1 MRPIRLEMSAFGPYA
16 GVETVDFTLLGE
28 NGLFLIAGDT
38 GAGKTTL
45 FDAIS
50 FALYGV
56 ASGGA
61 KRRSGKS
68 FRSDFADPM
77 ADTWVSFTFL
87 SGGKRY
93 TARRSPEY
101 VKPGRKTPCAAEA
114 ELRCEDGR
122 TWTKIETVNAAV
134 EDLLGLSAGQFAQ
147 VAMIA
152 QGDFL
157 SILRADSKTR
167 ASIFRRIFDTQ
178 LYEDITSILRDRRA
192 QAAAANDAA
201 QTAYTALAA
210 QLRYDAEWEA
220 QWPMAE
226 YAASS
231 IHGERLLEAAQAL
244 VCRDGGRLG
253 QLSKERERL
262 EGELSAAVSELN
274 GAETQNRGVDS
285 LRQKQAQ
292 VDALLAQGPEMA
304 ALSQTLE
311 QARKARVVSRAEEG
325 ALREQKRLE
334 DLRAQTWRRQEA
346 MRQAQAEAQAAAKA
360 QEAVPG
366 QAERLEELAR
376 KQQRLAQALPLFKT
390 YRQAEKT
397 LKERRAELERALAEK
412 AEAAR
417 AYTRLSE
424 LYLADQAGILADEL
438 RAGQPCPVCGAREHP
453 RPAAHLSNAPTK
465 AQTDAAAA
473 LRDSTDAAA
482 QALSRKC
489 AEEQRDLE
497 NLSARLS
504 EAIGGKEP
512 SRDLE
517 EECVRK
523 HGQFTQT
530 IERLKKEMEAV
541 RKRDQQAQSAF
552 NAARALLASAQE
564 ALASQEKAADEA
576 RGAYLN
582 ALGDNGFADEAAYRA
597 AVADMQTMERM
608 TARLTRYEGELAAAR
623 AAQASLSELW
633 AGREPIDV
641 QALKQRVE
649 GLQTQSRRLLAQE
662 KEVEARYSN
671 NQALVE
677 SIREAVALAASRAKE
692 LAVADDLY
700 RTASGNVKGA
710 QKIPLENY
718 ILQYYFRRVILEANR
733 RLDRMSDGR
742 FSLCQKQEEGLSGKA
757 GLALDVLDRH
767 TGKVRDVGTL
777 SGGESF
783 LASLALAL
791 GFADVVQARKGGVRL
806 ETLFIDEGFGALDE
820 ESLRRALEVLEELAG
835 GKRLIGLIS
844 HVPVLKACIPR
855 KILVYAAPPRG
866 SGVRVVEE

>member
-1 MRPIRLEMSAFGPYA
+1 MRPIRLEMNAFGPYA
-16 GVETVDFTLLGE
+16 GLETVDFTLLGE
-28 NGLFLIAGDT
+28 SGLFLIAGDT

-68 FRSDFADPM
+68 FRSDFADPS

-101 VKPGRKTPCAAEA
+101 TKPRRKTPCAPEA

-122 TWTKIETVNAAV
+122 SWTKIEAVNAAV
-134 EDLLGLSAGQFAQ
+134 EELLGLSAGQFAQ

-167 ASIFRRIFDTQ
+167 AAIFRRIFDTQ

-192 QAAAANDAA
+192 QAAAAFDAA

-210 QLRYDAEWEA
+210 QLRYDADWEA

-231 IHGERLLEAAQAL
+231 VHGARLLEAVQAL
-244 VCRDGGRLG
+244 ICRDGEQFR
-253 QLSKERERL
+253 QVTKARERL

-292 VDALLAQGPEMA
+292 ANALLACGPEMA

-311 QARKARVVSRAEEG
+311 QARRAQAVNRFEEG

-334 DLRAQTWRRQEA
+334 DLQEQTRQRQEA
-346 MRQAQAEAQAAAKA
+346 LRRAQEEAQEAARAQAAAIGW
-360 QEAVPG
+360 E
-366 QAERLEELAR
+366 ERLKQLEG

-390 YRQAEKT
+390 YRQAEKA
-397 LKERRAELERALAEK
+397 LSQRCAELESALGEK
-412 AEAAR
+412 AKAAR
-417 AYTRLSE
+417 DYTRLSE
-424 LYLADQAGILADEL
+424 LYLADQAGVLADRL

-453 RPAAHLSNAPTK
+453 CPAAHLSDAPTK

-482 QALSRKC
+482 QALSQRC
-489 AEEQRDLE
+489 AEERRDLE
-497 NLSARLS
+497 NLSKQLS
-504 EAIGGKEP
+504 DAIGGKEP
-512 SRDLE
+512 SRELE
-517 EECVRK
+517 EQCVRK
-523 HGQFTQT
+523 HAQFTQT
-530 IERLKKEMEAV
+530 IERLKRDMEALQ
-541 RKRDQQAQSAF
+541 RRNQQAQSAL
-552 NAARALLASAQE
+552 NAAQALLLSAKE
-564 ALASQEKAADEA
+564 ALASQTAAAGEA

-597 AVADMQTMERM
+597 AAVDEQAVSRI
-608 TARLTRYEGELAAAR
+608 TARLTRYEGELAAAQ

-633 AGREPIDV
+633 AGKERIDV

-649 GLQTQSRRLLAQE
+649 ELQMQSRRLLAQE
-662 KEVEARYSN
+662 KAVEARQSN
-671 NQALVE
+671 NTALVE
-677 SIREAVALAASRAKE
+677 SIRQAAAQADTRAGE
-692 LAVADDLY
+692 LGVMDDLY

-710 QKIPLENY
+710 QKIPFENY
-718 ILQYYFRRVILEANR
+718 ILQYYFRRVILEANH
-733 RLDRMSDGR
+733 RLERMSDGR

-791 GFADVVQARKGGVRL
+791 GFADAAQARKGGVRL
-806 ETLFIDEGFGALDE
+806 DTLFIDEGFGSLDE
-820 ESLRRALEVLEELAG
+820 ESLRRALDVLEELAG
-835 GKRLIGLIS
+835 GKRLIGVIS
-844 HVPVLKACIPR
+844 HVPALKACISR
-855 KILVYAAPPRG
+855 KVLVYAAPSRG
-866 SGVRVVEE
+866 SSVRVMEE